1 MNENINTLYF
11 IVAVAVISNFN
22 PALKDFF
29 SGNFVVFITVALYL
43 YEKNKN
49 ILVSLATAFFASI
62 FVSILTM
69 TDPLTR
75 IKETFELIYPNTD
88 TKPGC
93 ENIKVS
99 DLISKF
105 GNEHDLKKAM
115 VESGVPENLFL
126 VDRNA
131 PQIATYL
138 INNTRNPVIS
148 NTCRI

>member
-1 MNENINTLYF
+1 MINALYF
-11 IVAVAVISNFN
+11 IVAVAIISNFN
-22 PALKDFF
+22 PAIKDFF
-29 SGNFVVFITVALYL
+29 SGNFVVFITIALYM

-75 IKETFELIYPNTD
+75 MKETFELIYPTTD

-93 ENIKVS
+93 ENIKVT
-99 DLISKF
+99 DLVAKF
-105 GNEHDLKKAM
+105 GSENNLKNAM
-115 VESGVPENLFL
+115 RESGVPEDLFL
-126 VDRNA
+126 IDRDA

-138 INNTRNPVIS
+138 INNLRNPVIS
-148 NTCRI
+148 ETCKI